1 MRKSELH
8 PADLAAYRL
17 LGAAILLS
25 PLFFMARKR
34 HTAEFR
40 PSLLLCCIVPG
51 IVLGLHFLIWV
62 QGSRMT
68 PATNAILAVN
78 TGPIILP
85 FLLFFLAGEKVNR
98 REVFGTLIALAGL
111 CVLAFTDFDA
121 DPGHFYGDM
130 VCLAAMVMLALYMA
144 LARRYSGRFANN
156 WLYAVP
162 VYYIASASCVLVR
175 LISGN
180 VPEMPGGI
188 EWLWV
193 FCLVFFPTIFGHG
206 LLLFA
211 LRHLRGQLVGVC
223 SLCQFVSAGVFAY
236 FAFGEIPSAGFMIA
250 AAFVIAGAVVVI
262 TAKRDEEEVRDL
274 EMDVSD

>member
-17 LGAAILLS
+17 LGAALLLS
-25 PLFFMARKR
+25 PLFFMARKK
-34 HTAEFR
+34 HSSEFS
-40 PSLLLCCIVPG
+40 PKLLLSCLIPG
-51 IVLGLHFLIWV
+51 VVLGLHFVIWV

-85 FLLFFLAGEKVNR
+85 FLLFFLAGERVNR
-98 REVFGTLIALAGL
+98 REVYGTLIALTGL
-111 CVLAFTDFDA
+111 GVLAFTDFDA

-144 LARRYSGRFANN
+144 LARRNSGRFANN

-162 VYYIASASCVLVR
+162 VYFVASASCVVVR
-175 LISGN
+175 LASGD
-180 VPEMPGGI
+180 VPEAPSGI
-188 EWLWV
+188 EWFWV
-193 FCLVFFPTIFGHG
+193 SCLVFFPTIFGHG
-206 LLLFA
+206 LLLYA
-211 LRHLRGQLVGVC
+211 LRYLRGQLVGVC

-236 FAFGEIPSAGFMIA
+236 FAFGEIPSMGFMIA
-250 AAFVIAGAVVVI
+250 AAFVLAGAVVVI
-262 TAKRDEEEVRDL
+262 TTKKEEEEVKDL